1 MSDGAHQPGADLER
15 RCAALEASIAKD
27 PLHSAQGLAELAAEA
42 GSARLPVMQVRAE
55 RARARALAYA
65 GQYDA
70 SLLQARACA
79 EHARH
84 HGLLEECARA
94 QLAAMH
100 SLVETGRLD
109 EALAEGHAARTTLLA
124 RGDAALLAR
133 ADINL
138 GIVLQRQARLL
149 EALERFDAAAPSLA
163 AEPLVLGQLE
173 NNRGETLLRLFRF
186 DEARASFV
194 ASHQA
199 NLRAGARLTAA
210 IAQGNVADLEARRG
224 DLAAALRQFQ
234 SAIDLIEPLGAPGHL
249 LRLRAEHA
257 ETLAA
262 GGLSEDA
269 CRAFR
274 ALIPELDAAGLRRE
288 AARARAGLGRALMQ
302 AGQDSE
308 ARTALAAAHAEFVA
322 LTDSIEAARVSLDH
336 ADVLLRSGDHAA
348 VRIMV
353 QRALGALPSRG
364 LDRARAELMLAAC
377 ARQERRHE
385 EALAHVAMARALAQ
399 GIRPF
404 EALADLEEAAAL
416 RDAGQPARALVPA
429 RRAASSLESIR
440 TTLPARR
447 LRLAYADAAAAHA
460 CALDLLL
467 ESGGSAGDIIE
478 AIEAIDARASTDAAV
493 HGGIDA
499 EGATS
504 DAVRRVALGR
514 DLNALYSML
523 ADAGAGDA
531 RHAAWRE
538 ECARLE
544 QAIDE
549 LDLRI
554 ETGAAER
561 SGRVR
566 RAVSGDVPSLLASGE
581 VVIRFGLHRD
591 EIVCATMARDGSHV
605 TRGLGSAAELERLV
619 RALHFRM
626 RRAALE
632 PMPTD
637 ASTTNELLRRIDALV
652 GRAART
658 AMEQHGAHAIIVP
671 AGAAALVPFHALPSL
686 QVPGA
691 VVTTAPSVGML
702 ASTLSM
708 PSIDRPARVLSI
720 GVSDDAIPGAAR
732 EARNVAATWNDAQT
746 VCLTDADATIA
757 AVRSALPIADLVHVA
772 SHGWFAPTA
781 NDASGLRLA
790 DRWLHRRE
798 LRDLPLGA
806 DLVVLSGCETGP
818 GGAGG
823 DAQGL
828 FAGFLAAGA
837 RRVLASL
844 WTVRDEI
851 CVEFMAGLHA
861 RWHSEGLSGASRAW
875 AQQVAMVR
883 SEHPHPAHWAPFM
896 FSGAPR

>member
-1 MSDGAHQPGADLER
+1 MTDTAHHDGADLER
-15 RCAALEASIAKD
+15 RCSALEASIAKE
-27 PLHSAQGLAELAAEA
+27 PLHAAQGLADLAAEA
-42 GSARLPVMQVRAE
+42 GASRLPAMQVRAE

-70 SLLQARACA
+70 SLVQARACA
-79 EHARH
+79 ERARH

-138 GIVLQRQARLL
+138 GIVLQRQAKLVD
-149 EALERFDAAAPSLA
+149 ALERFDAAAPALGG
-163 AEPLVLGQLE
+163 EPLVLGQLE

-224 DLAAALRQFQ
+224 DLAAAIRQFQ
-234 SAIDLIEPLGAPGHL
+234 AAIDLIEPLGAPGHL

-262 GGLSEDA
+262 GGLAEDA
-269 CRAFR
+269 CRAFS
-274 ALIPELDAAGLRRE
+274 AVIPELDAAGLRRE
-288 AARARAGLGRALMQ
+288 AARARAGLGRALAQ
-302 AGQDSE
+302 AGHDSE

-322 LTDSIEAARVSLDH
+322 LADSIEAARVSLDH
-336 ADVLLRSGDHAA
+336 ADVLLRAGDHAA
-348 VRIMV
+348 VRMMV
-353 QRALGALPSRG
+353 QRALGSLLSRG

-377 ARQERRHE
+377 ARHERHYD

-416 RDAGQPARALVPA
+416 RDAGHPARALVPA
-429 RRAASSLESIR
+429 RRAAVSLESIR
-440 TTLPARR
+440 TALPARR

-460 CALDLLL
+460 CALGLLL
-467 ESGGSAGDIIE
+467 ESGGSAGDLIE
-478 AIEAIDARASTDAAV
+478 AIEAIDARASTDARV
-493 HGGIDA
+493 HGGPETDA
-499 EGATS
+499 RSS
-504 DAVRRVALGR
+504 DVVRRVSLGR

-544 QAIDE
+544 QAIDA

-554 ETGAAER
+554 ETGAGER

-566 RAVSGDVPSLLASGE
+566 RASAGDVPSLLAQGE
-581 VVIRFGLHRD
+581 VVIRFGVHRD
-591 EIVCATMARDGSHV
+591 EIVCAMVARDGSHV
-605 TRGLGSAAELERLV
+605 VRALGSACELERLV

-626 RRAALE
+626 RRAALDAA
-632 PMPTD
+632 PND
-637 ASTTNELLRRIDALV
+637 ASTANELLRRIDALL
-652 GRAART
+652 GRAVRS
-658 AMEQHGAHAIIVP
+658 AMERFGEHAIVVP

-686 QVPGA
+686 QVPGG
-691 VVTTAPSVGML
+691 VVTTAPSMGML
-702 ASTLSM
+702 ASALTM
-708 PSIDRPARVLSI
+708 KSIDRPARVLSV

-732 EARNVAATWNDAQT
+732 EAREVAATWNDAQT
-746 VCLTDADATIA
+746 VCLTDGEATTT
-757 AVRSALPIADLVHVA
+757 AVRSALPVADLIHLA
-772 SHGWFAPTA
+772 SHGWFAPTTHE
-781 NDASGLRLA
+781 ASGLRMA

-798 LRDLPLGA
+798 LRDVALSA

-818 GGAGG
+818 GGTGG
-823 DAQGL
+823 DAHGL
-828 FAGFLAAGA
+828 FAGFLGAGA

-861 RWHSEGLSGASRAW
+861 RWHSEGLGGVSRAW
-875 AQQVAMVR
+875 AQQVQAVR

-896 FSGAPR
+896 LSGAHR

>member
-1 MSDGAHQPGADLER
+1 MSDAAHQPGADLAS
-15 RCAALEASIAKD
+15 RCSALEASIAKE
-27 PLHSAQGLAELAAEA
+27 PLQAAQGLAELAEA
-42 GSARLPVMQVRAE
+42 AGVALLPAMQVRAE

-70 SLLQARACA
+70 SLVQARACA
-79 EHARH
+79 ERARH

-109 EALAEGHAARTTLLA
+109 EALAEGHAARTTLLT

-138 GIVLQRQARLL
+138 GIVLQRQAKLVD
-149 EALERFDAAAPSLA
+149 ALERFDAAAPALE

-224 DLAAALRQFQ
+224 DLAAAIRQFQ
-234 SAIDLIEPLGAPGHL
+234 AAIDLIEPLGAPGHL

-262 GGLSEDA
+262 GGLCDDA
-269 CRAFR
+269 CRAFH
-274 ALIPELDAAGLRRE
+274 ALIPELDGAGLRRE
-288 AARARAGLGRALMQ
+288 AARARAGLGRALAH

-322 LTDSIEAARVSLDH
+322 LSDSIEAARVSLDH
-336 ADVLLRSGDHAA
+336 ADVLLRAGDHAA
-348 VRIMV
+348 VRMMV
-353 QRALGALPSRG
+353 QRALGSLVSRG

-377 ARQERRHE
+377 ARHERHHD

-404 EALADLEEAAAL
+404 EALADLEEAATL
-416 RDAGQPARALVPA
+416 RAAGEPARALVPA
-429 RRAASSLESIR
+429 RRAAMSLESIR
-440 TTLPARR
+440 TALPARR

-460 CALDLLL
+460 CALGLLL
-467 ESGGSAGDIIE
+467 ESGGSAGDLIE
-478 AIEAIDARASTDAAV
+478 AIEAIDARASTDATV
-493 HGGIDA
+493 LGGPETDSRSA
-499 EGATS
+499 
-504 DAVRRVALGR
+504 DVVRRVSLGR

-544 QAIDE
+544 QAIDA

-554 ETGAAER
+554 ETGAGER

-566 RAVSGDVPSLLASGE
+566 RASAGDVPSLLAPGE
-581 VVIRFGLHRD
+581 VVIRFGVHCD
-591 EIVCATMARDGSHV
+591 EIVCAMVARDGSHV
-605 TRGLGSAAELERLV
+605 ARALGSACELERLV

-626 RRAALE
+626 RRAALDAA
-632 PMPTD
+632 PND
-637 ASTTNELLRRIDALV
+637 ASTANELLRRIDALL
-652 GRAART
+652 GRTLRS
-658 AMEQHGAHAIIVP
+658 AMERFGEHAIVVP

-686 QVPGA
+686 QVPGG
-691 VVTTAPSVGML
+691 VVTTAPSMGML
-702 ASTLSM
+702 ASALTM
-708 PSIDRPARVLSI
+708 KSIDRPARVLSV

-732 EARNVAATWNDAQT
+732 EARQVAATWNDAQT
-746 VCLTDADATIA
+746 ACLTDGEATTT
-757 AVRSALPIADLVHVA
+757 AVRSALPAADLIHLA
-772 SHGWFAPTA
+772 SHGWFAPTTHE
-781 NDASGLRLA
+781 ASGLRMA

-798 LRDLPLGA
+798 LRDVALSA

-818 GGAGG
+818 GGSGG
-823 DAQGL
+823 DAHGL
-828 FAGFLAAGA
+828 FGGFLAAGA

-861 RWHSEGLSGASRAW
+861 RWHSEGLGGVSRAW
-875 AQQVAMVR
+875 AEQVEAVR

-896 FSGAPR
+896 LSGAHR